1 MEFLLAAINRV
12 AFSIGSLTVEWYGLI
27 LTSAMVIG
35 LIYIIREG
43 KRIDLKPDDSLE
55 LFLWIIPLAVIFA
68 RLLYV
73 LVRPDEYLPVKTWD
87 DFVNFIAIWEG
98 GITIIGGIL
107 GGVIGGIIFSLI
119 RKRNFGKV
127 ADLIIPA
134 LLLGQAIGRWGNFI
148 NQEAFGVAIS
158 NPALQWFPFAVY
170 IDSPFA
176 GVAEGWYA
184 ATFFY
189 EMLWNLIGCFI
200 FYAVW
205 RKNKKAPGILG
216 FFYAAWYFTARGFL
230 EMIRLDAVITDGGVR
245 LTLVAS
251 FVLAPLAAI
260 AAVIYYVWCKKREAQ
275 KPDEKDYSGLG
286 GLVVPEVDIE
296 KLAHDSDAKNLMP

>member
-184 ATFFY
+184 AT
-189 EMLWNLIGCFI
+189 
-200 FYAVW
+200 
-205 RKNKKAPGILG
+205 
-216 FFYAAWYFTARGFL
+216 
-230 EMIRLDAVITDGGVR
+230 
-245 LTLVAS
+245 
-251 FVLAPLAAI
+251 
-260 AAVIYYVWCKKREAQ
+260 
-275 KPDEKDYSGLG
+275 
-286 GLVVPEVDIE
+286 
-296 KLAHDSDAKNLMP
+296 